1 MKCLAVMAVFAVTAG
16 FAPYEVT
23 RAEWQ
28 ACYDSGGCSYLPPG
42 PDSSSD
48 FPVTGVNHFD
58 VDEYIAWINAKTS
71 KTHRLP
77 TADEWAIASGGLSRR
92 KSKKLF
98 DDPRLAWAADYGAM
112 PQVSPKLQPS
122 GSFGAISGIYDLGG
136 NVWEWTSTCAAA
148 DPENCPAYIV
158 AGEHEA
164 TLSIFIR
171 DPATGGCAAGVPP
184 ANVEFRLVLDEP

>member
-98 DDPRLAWAADYGAM
+98 DDPRLAWAADEDGEGGFVLAGDDVGGAIFR
-112 PQVSPKLQPS
+112 VS
-122 GSFGAISGIYDLGG
+122 GSAGRGPFPDI
-136 NVWEWTSTCAAA
+136 AAKIIDA
-148 DPENCPAYIV
+148 RYCSKA
-158 AGEHEA
+158 
-164 TLSIFIR
+164 
-171 DPATGGCAAGVPP
+171 ATG
-184 ANVEFRLVLDEP
+184 L